1 MGTHL
6 LMFCGARSSLV
17 IKSPNVVSHQP
28 LPSPGDFPHQRVKA
42 RSLALQADSL
52 LSARPEKPLENAC
65 WHCLNIKQICVE
77 NEEYSHE

>member
-1 MGTHL
+1 M
-6 LMFCGARSSLV
+6 
-17 IKSPNVVSHQP
+17 IESPGVVSHQP
-28 LPSPGDFPHQRVKA
+28 FPFPGDHPHQRIKA

-77 NEEYSHE
+77 NEEYTDE